1 MHNQRF
7 VQSLTGEVFTYY
19 LEHVLLLAIPLYLIW
34 SGGPSFTTEPY
45 WDIGYSLIAYAIFG
59 LFNFVF
65 LQILAEYTLANLNSI
80 LCPAIADPFA
90 GHDYRLHA
98 LWHQLVQ
105 AIFGAKC
112 YGLLSTL
119 TKVFVDGTPPM
130 QFKQE

>member
-1 MHNQRF
+1 
-7 VQSLTGEVFTYY
+7 LIPLAGEVFTYY
-19 LEHVLLLAIPLYLIW
+19 FEHVLLLAIPLYLIW
-34 SGGPSFTTEPY
+34 FGGPSFTTEPLL
-45 WDIGYSLIAYAIFG
+45 DIGYSLIAYAFFG
-59 LFNFVF
+59 IFNFVF

-119 TKVFVDGTPPM
+119 SKSFIDVPTYRRM
-130 QFKQE
+130 QFKQD